1 MRLDTFEKYTIVRYD
16 LADIHKW
23 ETSLVEDIRGQ

>member
-23 ETSLVEDIRGQ
+23 EICLVEV

>member
-23 ETSLVEDIRGQ
+23 GICIVEV